1 MSPHLVVGN
10 KNYSSWSF
18 RPWLA
23 MKATGIDFTEE
34 VVPLSTP
41 DTKARITEH
50 SRAGRVPVLKHDGLV
65 VWDSLAIIEYLA
77 ERFPAAR
84 LWPADARARALARSI
99 SHEMHAGFQALRSS
113 CPMNMRRPRRRLD
126 ISAAAS
132 EDVRRID
139 EMWQDCRATYG
150 DAGPFL
156 FGAFSAAD
164 AMYAPV
170 VNRFD
175 VYDLPVSRPARAY
188 MDAVRALPAYRQ
200 WEEAGR
206 QEDWVIAH
214 DEA

>member
-1 MSPHLVVGN
+1 
-10 KNYSSWSF
+10 
-18 RPWLA
+18 
-23 MKATGIDFTEE
+23 
-34 VVPLSTP
+34 
-41 DTKARITEH
+41 
-50 SRAGRVPVLKHDGLV
+50 
-65 VWDSLAIIEYLA
+65 
-77 ERFPAAR
+77 
-84 LWPADARARALARSI
+84 
-99 SHEMHAGFQALRSS
+99 MHAGFQAPLVVDEQ
-113 CPMNMRRPRRRLD
+113 RRPRRRLD

-214 DEA
+214 YEA